1 MSNRVQVRPSSSN
14 CIISMGKSHGITF
27 KILRRVSVQESPRSS
42 KRIVPTATRK
52 LCKLEGSI
60 QSTNFTQDTGKIGEK
75 TTHTGHSSVQL
86 PCVSYIVF
94 VILFILLQK
103 RFSLAMPGSNKHNS
117 GKLHDK

>member
-14 CIISMGKSHGITF
+14 CIISMGKSWNYIQNTGKSVSVCPRKANMFKEDHSHSDSKTMKIGRKLSSPQILL
-27 KILRRVSVQESPRSS
+27 KILE
-42 KRIVPTATRK
+42 K
-52 LCKLEGSI
+52 L
-60 QSTNFTQDTGKIGEK
+60 GKK
-75 TTHTGHSSVQL
+75 HTGHSSVQL